1 MNQNDKSTF
10 GSVLLGIMIAILVIL
25 LTILAYFIYNN
36 SVNSADR
43 FGTDVYHQ
51 VHYSQAVKSSGK
63 TYLNVKW
70 PFFTDD
76 SWEYQS
82 LDYNGEQY
90 VVGNCKVT
98 AEGNPEKIDV
108 ICVFQMKGRTVMTA
122 FFAAGDK
129 IYYDG
134 INYTNY
140 LINEALEDSNSGIRW
155 NLTTTSPA
163 MGNN

>member
-1 MNQNDKSTF
+1 MKDHK
-10 GSVLLGIMIAILVIL
+10 GYY
-25 LTILAYFIYNN
+25 LTSSEEGFEIIRE
-36 SVNSADR
+36 VNSPNVR
-43 FGTDVYHQ
+43 LLFDVYHQ

-76 SWEYQS
+76 SWEYKS

-134 INYTNY
+134 INFTNY
-140 LINEALEDSNSGIRW
+140 LINEALESSNSGIRW

-163 MGNN
+163 VGNN